1 MNTEEKE
8 RIKELRLK
16 GMGYKAIASITG
28 LSRDSVRGFCR
39 RNGLI
44 GVSVVVALNL
54 EEKIKKNELCIYC
67 KKPIKQKLKGRARKF
82 CSDECRYKWWNE
94 NLDKRNK
101 SEEATYKYTCPY
113 CNKKFTAYGNKKR
126 KYCSHDCYIKD
137 RFWREED
144 GV

>member
-1 MNTEEKE
+1 MKGAINMTTEEKE

-44 GVSVVVALNL
+44 GVSAVVALNL

-67 KKPIKQKLKGRARKF
+67 EKPIKQKLQGRARKF
-82 CSDECRYKWWNE
+82 CADECRYKWWNE
-94 NLDKRNK
+94 NLDIGNINQYFKNLILFYYKKIFVIIYMRFKK
-101 SEEATYKYTCPY
+101 SI
-113 CNKKFTAYGNKKR
+113 
-126 KYCSHDCYIKD
+126 SIK
-137 RFWREED
+137 
-144 GV
+144 V